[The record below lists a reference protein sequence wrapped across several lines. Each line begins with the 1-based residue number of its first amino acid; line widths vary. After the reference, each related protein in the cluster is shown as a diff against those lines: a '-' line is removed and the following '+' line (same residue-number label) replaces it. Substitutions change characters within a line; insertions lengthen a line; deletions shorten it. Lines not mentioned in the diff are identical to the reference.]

1 MLLQAIRQTMAT
13 NKQSKIKDIVDE
25 GFVQSSKVK
34 IHSQSTAGKKTA
46 NEERMLY
53 ALLTDGIHG
62 IHGFIVRSGISLHL
76 SLPATGNM

>member
-62 IHGFIVRSGISLHL
+62 FIVRSGISLHL
-76 SLPATGNM
+76 SIPATGNM